1 MTAHPV
7 LATLEVCTTCR
18 GRDDDRPGVAL
29 LEAVRGPLAAAG
41 IAARPVECLAVCRRP
56 ATVALT
62 APGHWTYVIG
72 DVDPAT
78 DAEDLVD
85 GAVRY
90 ARSDTGI
97 VPWRERPACLRRG
110 IVARVPP
117 PATAATSEEIP
128 S

>member
-1 MTAHPV
+1 MTVRAV
-7 LATLEVCTTCR
+7 RATLAVCTTCR
-18 GRDDDRPGVAL
+18 GTGDERPGVAL

-62 APGHWTYVIG
+62 APGRWTYVVG

-78 DAEDLVD
+78 DAQDLVD
-85 GAVRY
+85 GVIRY
-90 ARSDTGI
+90 AQSDTGI
-97 VPWRERPACLRRG
+97 VPWRERPPCLRRG

-117 PATAATSEEIP
+117 AATAAGSEEIP
-128 S
+128 T